1 VNDQPPDAAVEPDA
15 TVVPEVR
22 VRSTRRRRN
31 DLPPAPPP
39 APPHVRTWLIYTG
52 LAIVVAALTLD
63 GFLSHRPRAELPNLS
78 QATEVR
84 SAISQVADS
93 LQVIVSWDL
102 TLSDSAGRPDSIRVK
117 VMPDQQRRDSL
128 VSMQP
133 ATELADT
140 LHLPA
145 PAVGQTVSGL
155 SCAAAGHPP
164 ELTQEACTPWQ
175 YVRPAA
181 AATDQATGA
190 VLTRIVI
197 QPTGLQVD
205 PDVEGACARWQQ
217 THPTD
222 SVWVEVNRTAVPE
235 CTGPNRR
242 PTVAQ
247 FCAFA
252 VLPDGRRVKTANSV
266 NNPYCEELFE
276 EWIRERFS

>member
-1 VNDQPPDAAVEPDA
+1 V
-15 TVVPEVR
+15 
-22 VRSTRRRRN
+22 
-31 DLPPAPPP
+31 
-39 APPHVRTWLIYTG
+39 IYTG
-52 LAIVVAALTLD
+52 LVAVVVALMVE
-63 GFLSHRPRAELPNLS
+63 GFLRHRPARPPLPNLS

-84 SAISQVADS
+84 SAISQLADS
-93 LQVIVSWDL
+93 LQVVVSWDL

-117 VMPDQQRRDSL
+117 VVQQQQGDSL
-128 VSMQP
+128 VAMQG
-133 ATELADT
+133 ANQLSDT
-140 LHLPA
+140 LRLAA

-155 SCAAAGHPP
+155 SCVAAEHPG
-164 ELTQEACTPWQ
+164 ELRVETCTPWQ

-181 AATDQATGA
+181 TDKAAGA
-190 VLTRIVI
+190 VLAQIVI

-217 THPTD
+217 THPTE
-222 SVWVEVNRTAVPE
+222 SVWVKVNSTAVPE
-235 CTGPNRR
+235 CTGPNRK

-252 VLPDGRRVKTANSV
+252 VLPGGQRVKTANSA